1 MFAATHEHIEG
12 VDIFIAAAA
21 VSDYRP
27 QARQENKIKKTES
40 TMQLELVK
48 SPDTLASVAKLVD
61 GPFTVGFAAETEQL
75 RKFALGKLENKN
87 LDMIVAN
94 EVGADRGFDSEDNAV
109 DVYWRGGEQSFP
121 TTAKAELAEQLI
133 QLIADRYE
141 SAEDNKTDDKWP
153 RAVRD

>member
-1 MFAATHEHIEG
+1 
-12 VDIFIAAAA
+12 
-21 VSDYRP
+21 
-27 QARQENKIKKTES
+27 
-40 TMQLELVK
+40 
-48 SPDTLASVAKLVD
+48 
-61 GPFTVGFAAETEQL
+61 
-75 RKFALGKLENKN
+75 
-87 LDMIVAN
+87 MIVAN